1 MSDTPSHPPPAP
13 TGPEM
18 SNFAAPVGELIR
30 NNILAGPVRP
40 GAMASLGRFD
50 LLRLIG
56 QSRMSLVFL
65 ARDPASGD
73 KVAIKLLR
81 PELARTAEANQR
93 FLAEARH
100 MQELRHPNI
109 LSALEVGT
117 RGDVLYLAMPFLA
130 RGSLEEVV
138 RSGQPLAPDI
148 ILPLA
153 REIAEALDFAHTRGV
168 IHHDLKPANI
178 LIDSEG
184 RARLADFGLARTVF
198 NDPFIRVD
206 GDLGEGTAAYMSP
219 LVAAGQAEDTRC
231 DIYAFGAVLYHLL
244 TGRAPYGGATTA
256 EIRAQIQRE
265 PPPPILAINPRA
277 HRGLVKVAETAMARS
292 QADRYAN
299 MADVL
304 ADLRRVEQGR
314 SPLGRPRRHRTTLVV
329 LACAGAAIAVS
340 LLAPLF
346 WPKATDSTATGP
358 PPRLLLEGNFR
369 GAQPDGQLWTWGQD
383 PPERTRTNCGV
394 TTSHASLQASGLQL
408 QASAVHTNGWFVRQN
423 VWLQLAKDLRQFPHS
438 RIEIEFSA
446 EGTNAGIE
454 FVVAS
459 HLSTNNETPPPRHSL
474 LRQAAP
480 SNSRYRTDH
489 AKVVLD
495 IATDARRAL
504 VEHPDHSET
513 LRLIHMP
520 ETSAW
525 YLQFILDACS
535 TAGTDLS
542 IGSAT
547 IHDVRITSDDRPNTL
562 AGRVLEG
569 NNLPLADIEVL
580 ARGTRSATRSDGV
593 GLFVLPIL
601 PGHTN
606 FVARAEGFSA
616 AEFNVPPGAAGLVV
630 ADFALRRLEPHF
642 GDPARGYEL
651 PALKTAWD
659 VTIYGNEVYY
669 SLTTGDYEC
678 DVFRMSLEGHL
689 PQWVASLPSNAGLAV
704 VGTNVFGIANYKAR
718 GLYQALSDGQSKRLY
733 DLPTDWP
740 RGLAFDGTNFWIGE
754 VDSFSKRGR
763 VFALDSVSGR
773 VTGQFDVQGLD
784 LMGLAWGRGRL
795 WISRSDGWVYEVDPD
810 KACSRGELKPAV
822 VHRFRGHYRA
832 LSFDRD
838 TLWALTT
845 DRRIFRLDLDSPPQ

>member
-1 MSDTPSHPPPAP
+1 MSDIPSHPPAPP

-18 SNFAAPVGELIR
+18 SNFAEPVGDLIR
-30 NNILAGPVRP
+30 TNILAAPARP

-50 LLRLIG
+50 LVRLIG

-100 MQELRHPNI
+100 MQELRHHNI

-117 RGDVLYLAMPFLA
+117 RGDVLYLTMPFLA
-130 RGSLEEVV
+130 RGSLEELV
-138 RSGQPLAPDI
+138 RAGRPLAPNV
-148 ILPLA
+148 ILPVA
-153 REIAEALDFAHTRGV
+153 RDIAEALQFAHARGV
-168 IHHDLKPANI
+168 IHHDLKPANV
-178 LIDSEG
+178 LLDADG

-198 NDPFIRVD
+198 NDAFIRVD

-231 DIYAFGAVLYHLL
+231 DIYGFGAVLYHLL
-244 TGRAPYGGATTA
+244 TGRAPYHGATTA
-256 EIRAQIQRE
+256 EIRARIQRG
-265 PPPPILAINPRA
+265 PPPPILATNPQA
-277 HRGLVKVAETAMARS
+277 QRGLVKVAETAMARS

-314 SPLGRPRRHRTTLVV
+314 SPLGRSRRHRTTLVALVSAGATMTVCV
-329 LACAGAAIAVS
+329 LA
-340 LLAPLF
+340 LLF
-346 WPKATDSTATGP
+346 WRKTTDSARTGP
-358 PPRLLLEGNFR
+358 PPRLILEGDFG
-369 GAQPDGQLWTWGQD
+369 GAQLDRQLWTWGQD
-383 PPERTRTNCGV
+383 PSERRRTNCGV
-394 TTSHASLQASGLQL
+394 TTSRASLQASGLQL
-408 QASAVHTNGWFVRQN
+408 QASAVHTNGWFVRQS

-446 EGTNAGIE
+446 DGTNAGIA

-459 HLSTNNETPPPRHSL
+459 HLSTNNETPPLRHSL
-474 LRQAAP
+474 LSHGSP
-480 SNSRYRTDH
+480 INFPYSIDH
-489 AKVVLD
+489 AKIVLD
-495 IATDARRAL
+495 IATAARRAL
-504 VEHPDHSET
+504 VEHPDHSEP
-513 LRLIHMP
+513 LRLIELP
-520 ETSAW
+520 ETNAW
-525 YLQFILDACS
+525 FLQFVLDARS
-535 TAGTDLS
+535 TAGADLGF
-542 IGSAT
+542 GSAT

-562 AGRVLEG
+562 AGRVLDG
-569 NNLPLADIEVL
+569 NDLPLADIEVL

-601 PGHTN
+601 PGHTI
-606 FVARAEGFSA
+606 FVARADGFSA
-616 AEFNVPPGAAGLVV
+616 AEFSVPPGAAGLVV
-630 ADFALRRLEPHF
+630 SDFSLRRLEPHF
-642 GDPARGYEL
+642 GDPARGYQL

-659 VTIYGNEVYY
+659 VTICGNEVYY

-678 DVFRMSLEGHL
+678 DVLRMSLDGDL

-810 KACSRGELKPAV
+810 KACSRGEVKSAV
-822 VHRFRGHYRA
+822 VHRFRGHYLA

-838 TLWALTT
+838 ALWALTT
-845 DRRIFRLDLDSPPQ
+845 DRCIFRLDLDSPRQ